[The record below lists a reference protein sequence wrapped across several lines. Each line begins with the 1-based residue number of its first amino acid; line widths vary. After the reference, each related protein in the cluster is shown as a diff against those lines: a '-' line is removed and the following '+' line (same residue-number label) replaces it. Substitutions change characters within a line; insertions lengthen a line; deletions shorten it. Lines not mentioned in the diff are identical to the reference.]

1 MAMTAGAQL
10 LDDSA
15 ARAAA
20 AVDPL
25 QRAYLLACLDELRAP
40 KPGNVSIYSPGHGM
54 TALDFARSAEA
65 SAPALCDAQRGLG
78 ARVLGAVRGSWA
90 VAGCNTN
97 LGIVLLAAPLLMAA
111 QQTGGGAPLRDGVRT
126 VLRQLDVSDTQ
137 GVFEAIRTA
146 APAGLGDARQH
157 DVHEPAM
164 APLREVMESASAE
177 DRIARQYSH
186 DYVDVFELGV
196 PALQA
201 SAEQYTSRKWQVV
214 ALYLG
219 LLAWIPDTHIR
230 RKFGADEAASVQKE
244 ARSVRESLR
253 RQGEGAAAL
262 AMLREFDAR
271 LKARGVNPGTTADLT
286 VATLLV
292 SRLAGVVPS
301 SGRPST

>member
-20 AVDPL
+20 AADPL

-65 SAPALCDAQRGLG
+65 SAPALCDPTRRLG
-78 ARVLGAVRGSWA
+78 ARVLGAIQGSWA

-111 QQTGGGAPLRDGVRT
+111 QHSGGGALRDGAKA
-126 VLRQLDVSDTQ
+126 VLRGLDVDDTQ

-146 APAGLGDARQH
+146 APAGLGEARQH
-157 DVHEPAM
+157 DVRGKATG
-164 APLREVMESASAE
+164 PLRDVMASAAGE

-201 SAEQYTSRKWQVV
+201 STEQYTSRKWQVV

-219 LLAWIPDTHIR
+219 LLAWVPDTHIR

-244 ARSVRESLR
+244 ARSVRDSLR
-253 RQGEGAAAL
+253 RQGEGPAAL